1 MIKEA
6 IEKAITLQNFSE
18 SEMAE
23 VMEEIME
30 GKATPAQISALLT
43 GLRIKGEIIAELT
56 GAARVMRKHAV
67 FIDAASNNILDTCG
81 TGGDKS
87 NTFNIS
93 TTVAFVAAGGGLTV
107 AKHGNRSVSS
117 ACGSADL
124 LEELGV
130 NIQADPEIVEQCI
143 QEIGIGFLFAPRLH
157 GAMKHASDVR
167 REIGIR
173 TIFNMLGPLTNPAG
187 ATCQLLGVYGSGL
200 TEVFANVLK
209 NLGTKKALVVH
220 GADGLDEITLCGE
233 TRVTELSDGQIKTYN
248 LNPRTFF
255 EKTYTPEDF
264 RGGDKKVNTR
274 ITRAIFAGAKGAPRD
289 IVLINAA
296 AALLAGGTV
305 LNFKEGIKRAEEIID
320 TGQAEKKLKELIELS
335 NS

>member
-6 IEKAITLQNFSE
+6 IEKAIILQNFSE
-18 SEMAE
+18 QEMSEI
-23 VMEEIME
+23 MEEIME
-30 GKATPAQISALLT
+30 GKATPAQIGALLT
-43 GLRIKGEIIAELT
+43 ALRIKGEAIAELT
-56 GAARVMRKHAV
+56 GAARAMRRHAI

-117 ACGSADL
+117 KCGSADL

-130 NIQADPEIVEQCI
+130 NIQADPEILEQCI
-143 QEIGIGFLFAPRLH
+143 REIGIGFLFAPKLH
-157 GAMKHASDVR
+157 GAMKYAGQVR

-187 ATCQLLGVYGSGL
+187 ATCQVLGVYAAGL
-200 TEVFANVLK
+200 TEMFASVLK

-220 GADGLDEITLCGE
+220 GADGLDEITLRGE
-233 TRVTELSDGQIKTYN
+233 TRVTELSAGQIKTYN

-255 EKTYTPEDF
+255 DKTYSPDDF
-264 RGGDKKVNTR
+264 RGGDPKENAR
-274 ITRAIFAGAKGAPRD
+274 ITKAILAGEKGAPRD

-296 AALLAGGTV
+296 AALLAGETV
-305 LNFKEGIKRAEEIID
+305 SNLTQGIKRAEEIID
-320 TGQAEKKLKELIELS
+320 SGEAAKKLKQLIELS
-335 NS
+335 ND

>member
-1 MIKEA
+1 MIKA
-6 IEKAITLQNFSE
+6 VIEKVINLQNLSE

-30 GKATPAQISALLT
+30 GKAGSAQIGSLLT
-43 GLRIKGEIIAELT
+43 GLRMKGETIAELT
-56 GAARVMRKHAV
+56 GAARVMRKNAI

-81 TGGDKS
+81 TGGDQS
-87 NTFNIS
+87 DTFNIS

-117 ACGSADL
+117 KCGSADL

-157 GAMKHASDVR
+157 GAMKHAGEVR

-187 ATCQLLGVYGSGL
+187 ATCQVLGVYASEL

-220 GADGLDEITLCGE
+220 GADGLDEITLCAE
-233 TRVTELSDGQIKTYN
+233 TRVTELSAGQIKTYN
-248 LNPRTFF
+248 LNPYDFF
-255 EKTYTPEDF
+255 EKTYSSEDF
-264 RGGDKKVNTR
+264 RGGNPKVNAQ
-274 ITRAIFAGAKGAPRD
+274 ITRDILVGKKGAPRD

-296 AALLAGGTV
+296 AAFTV
-305 LNFKEGIKRAEEIID
+305 GETVQNLKKGITLAEEIID
-320 TGQAEKKLKELIELS
+320 SGQAAKKLKHLIELS

>member
-6 IEKAITLQNFSE
+6 IEKTITSHPFSE

-43 GLRIKGEIIAELT
+43 GLRIKGETIAELT
-56 GAARVMRKHAV
+56 GAARVMRRHAV

-93 TTVAFVAAGGGLTV
+93 TTVALVAAGGGLTV

-117 ACGSADL
+117 KCGSADL

-130 NIQADPEIVEQCI
+130 NIQADPEVVEQCI
-143 QEIGIGFLFAPRLH
+143 REIGIGFLFAPRLH
-157 GAMKHASDVR
+157 GAMKQAGEVR
-167 REIGIR
+167 REIGIS

-187 ATCQLLGVYGSGL
+187 ATCQVLGVYASEL
-200 TEVFANVLK
+200 TEMFANVLK
-209 NLGTKKALVVH
+209 NLGAKKALVVH
-220 GADGLDEITLCGE
+220 GADGLDEITLCAE
-233 TRVTELSDGQIKTYN
+233 TRVTELSAGQIKTYN

-255 EKTYTPEDF
+255 DKTYTPEDV
-264 RGGDKKVNTR
+264 RGGDRKVNAR
-274 ITRAIFAGAKGAPRD
+274 ITRAILAGDKGAPRD

-296 AALLAGGTV
+296 AALLVGGTV
-305 LNFKEGIKRAEEIID
+305 SNFTEGIKLAEEIID
-320 TGQAEKKLKELIELS
+320 TGRAGKKLQELVELS

>member
-18 SEMAE
+18 QEMAS

-30 GKATPAQISALLT
+30 GRATPAQISALLT
-43 GLRIKGEIIAELT
+43 ALRIKGETIAELT
-56 GAARVMRKHAV
+56 GAARVMRRHAV

-117 ACGSADL
+117 KCGSADL

-157 GAMKHASDVR
+157 GAMKHAGEVR

-187 ATCQLLGVYGSGL
+187 ATCQVLGVYASEL

-220 GADGLDEITLCGE
+220 GTDGLDEITLCGE
-233 TRVTELSDGQIKTYN
+233 TRVTELSNGQIKTYN

-255 EKTYTPEDF
+255 DKTYTPENF
-264 RGGDKKVNTR
+264 RGGDPKVNAR
-274 ITRAIFAGAKGAPRD
+274 ITRAILAGTKGAPRD
-289 IVLINAA
+289 IVLINTA
-296 AALLAGGTV
+296 AALLVGGTV
-305 LNFKEGIKRAEEIID
+305 SNLTEGIKLGEEIID
-320 TGQAEKKLKELIELS
+320 TSKAENKLQKLIELS

>member
-1 MIKEA
+1 MIKEI
-6 IEKAITLQNFSE
+6 IEKAIKLQNLSE

-30 GKATPAQISALLT
+30 GKATPAQIGSLLT
-43 GLRIKGEIIAELT
+43 SLRMKGETIAELT

-67 FIDAASNNILDTCG
+67 FIDPASNNVLDTCG
-81 TGGDKS
+81 TGGDQS

-117 ACGSADL
+117 KCGSADL
-124 LEELGV
+124 LEELRV

-143 QEIGIGFLFAPRLH
+143 REIGIGFLFAPRLH
-157 GAMKHASDVR
+157 GAMKHAGEVR

-187 ATCQLLGVYGSGL
+187 ATCQVLGVYASEL

-220 GADGLDEITLCGE
+220 GTDGLDEITLCGE

-248 LNPRTFF
+248 LTPRNFF

-264 RGGDKKVNTR
+264 RGGTPKVNAQ
-274 ITRAIFAGAKGAPRD
+274 ITQAILAGKKGAPRD
-289 IVLINAA
+289 IVVSNAA
-296 AALLAGGTV
+296 AALLVGGMASNLT
-305 LNFKEGIKRAEEIID
+305 EGIKLAEEIID
-320 TGQAEKKLKELIELS
+320 SGQAENKLRQLVELS

>member
-18 SEMAE
+18 SEMTE

-43 GLRIKGEIIAELT
+43 GLRIKGETIAELT
-56 GAARVMRKHAV
+56 GAARVMRRHAV
-67 FIDAASNNILDTCG
+67 FIDAASSNILDTCG

-93 TTVAFVAAGGGLTV
+93 TTVAFVAAGGGLMV

-130 NIQADPEIVEQCI
+130 NIQAEPEIVEQCI
-143 QEIGIGFLFAPRLH
+143 REIGIGFLFAPRLH
-157 GAMKHASDVR
+157 GAMKHAGDVR
-167 REIGIR
+167 REIGVR

-187 ATCQLLGVYGSGL
+187 ATCQVLGVYASEL
-200 TEVFANVLK
+200 TEMFANVLK

-233 TRVTELSDGQIKTYN
+233 TRVTELSHGQIKTYN

-255 EKTYTPEDF
+255 EKTYSPENF
-264 RGGDKKVNTR
+264 RGGAPKVNAR
-274 ITRAIFAGAKGAPRD
+274 ITCAVLAGAKGAPRD
-289 IVLINAA
+289 IVLLNAA
-296 AALLAGGTV
+296 AALLTGETV
-305 LNFKEGIKRAEEIID
+305 SNLKEGLKRAEEIID
-320 TGQAEKKLKELIELS
+320 TGKAENKLRQLIELS

>member
-1 MIKEA
+1 MIKKA
-6 IEKAITLQNFSE
+6 IEKIMRFQNFSE
-18 SEMAE
+18 QDMAE
-23 VMEEIME
+23 VMEKIME
-30 GKATPAQISALLT
+30 GRASPAQIGSLLT
-43 GLRIKGEIIAELT
+43 SLRMKGETIAELT

-81 TGGDKS
+81 TGGDQS
-87 NTFNIS
+87 DTFNIS

-117 ACGSADL
+117 KCGSADL

-143 QEIGIGFLFAPRLH
+143 REIGIGFLFAPRLH
-157 GAMKHASDVR
+157 GAMKHTIDVR

-173 TIFNMLGPLTNPAG
+173 TIFNLLGPLTNPAG
-187 ATCQLLGVYGSGL
+187 ATSQLLGVYASEL

-220 GADGLDEITLCGE
+220 GADGLDEITLYGE
-233 TRVTELSDGQIKTYN
+233 TRATELSDGQIKTYN

-255 EKTYTPEDF
+255 EKTYLPEDV
-264 RGGDKKVNTR
+264 RGGNPKVNAR
-274 ITRAIFAGAKGAPRD
+274 ITQAILAGKKGAPRD

-296 AALLAGGTV
+296 AALAVGGAV
-305 LNFKEGIKRAEEIID
+305 PNVKEGITLAEEIID
-320 TGQAEKKLKELIELS
+320 SGQAAKKLKQLIELT

>member
-1 MIKEA
+1 MIKA
-6 IEKAITLQNFSE
+6 VIEKVINLQNLSE

-30 GKATPAQISALLT
+30 GKAGSAQIGSLLT
-43 GLRIKGEIIAELT
+43 GLRMKGETIAELT
-56 GAARVMRKHAV
+56 GAARVMRKNAI

-81 TGGDKS
+81 TGGDQS
-87 NTFNIS
+87 DTFNIS

-117 ACGSADL
+117 KCGSADL

-157 GAMKHASDVR
+157 GAMKHAGEVR

-187 ATCQLLGVYGSGL
+187 ATCQVLGVYASEL

-220 GADGLDEITLCGE
+220 GADGLDEITLCAE
-233 TRVTELSDGQIKTYN
+233 TRVTELSAGQIKTYN

-255 EKTYTPEDF
+255 KKTYSPEDV
-264 RGGDKKVNTR
+264 RGGDTKINAR
-274 ITRAIFAGAKGAPRD
+274 ITRAILAGTKGAPRD

-296 AALLAGGTV
+296 AAFTV
-305 LNFKEGIKRAEEIID
+305 GETVQNLKKGITLAEEIID
-320 TGQAEKKLKELIELS
+320 SGQAAKKLKHLIELS

>member
-18 SEMAE
+18 GEMAG

-30 GKATPAQISALLT
+30 GQATPAQISALLT
-43 GLRIKGEIIAELT
+43 GLRIKGETIAELT
-56 GAARVMRKHAV
+56 GAARVMRRHAV

-87 NTFNIS
+87 HTFNIS

-117 ACGSADL
+117 KCGSADL

-143 QEIGIGFLFAPRLH
+143 REIGIGFLFAPKLH
-157 GAMKHASDVR
+157 GAMKCAAEVR

-187 ATCQLLGVYGSGL
+187 ATCQVLGVYASGL
-200 TEVFANVLK
+200 TEMFASVLK
-209 NLGTKKALVVH
+209 NLGTRKALVVH
-220 GADGLDEITLCGE
+220 GSDGLDEITLCGE
-233 TRVTELSDGQIKTYN
+233 TRVTELSAGQIKTYN
-248 LNPRTFF
+248 LDPRTFF
-255 EKTYTPEDF
+255 DKTYIPEDF
-264 RGGDKKVNTR
+264 RGGGPKENAR
-274 ITRAIFAGAKGAPRD
+274 ITKAVLAGEKGAPRD

-296 AALLAGGTV
+296 AALLAGDLV
-305 LNFKEGIKRAEEIID
+305 SNLKEGINRAEEIID
-320 TGQAEKKLKELIELS
+320 TGKAEKKLNQLIALS

>member
-1 MIKEA
+1 MIKEI
-6 IEKAITLQNFSE
+6 IEKAIKLQNLSE

-30 GKATPAQISALLT
+30 GKATPAQIGSLLT
-43 GLRIKGEIIAELT
+43 SLRMKGETIAELT

-67 FIDAASNNILDTCG
+67 FIDPASNNVLDTCG
-81 TGGDKS
+81 TGGDQS

-117 ACGSADL
+117 KCGSADL
-124 LEELGV
+124 LEELRV

-143 QEIGIGFLFAPRLH
+143 REIGIGFLFAPRLH
-157 GAMKHASDVR
+157 GAMKHAGEVR

-187 ATCQLLGVYGSGL
+187 ATCQVLGVYASEL

-220 GADGLDEITLCGE
+220 GADGLDEITLCAE

-248 LNPRTFF
+248 LTPQNFF
-255 EKTYTPEDF
+255 EKIYAPEDF
-264 RGGDKKVNTR
+264 RGGDPKVNAQ
-274 ITRAIFAGAKGAPRD
+274 ITRAILAGTKGAPRD
-289 IVLINAA
+289 IVVSNAA
-296 AALLAGGTV
+296 AALLVGGMASNLT
-305 LNFKEGIKRAEEIID
+305 EGIKLAGEIID
-320 TGQAEKKLKELIELS
+320 SGKAENKLRLLIELS

>member
-6 IEKAITLQNFSE
+6 IEKTITLQNFSE
-18 SEMAE
+18 SEMAL

-43 GLRIKGEIIAELT
+43 ALRIKGETIAELT
-56 GAARVMRKHAV
+56 GAARVMRRHAV

-117 ACGSADL
+117 KCGSADL

-143 QEIGIGFLFAPRLH
+143 REIGIGFLFAPRLH
-157 GAMKHASDVR
+157 GAMKYAGEVR

-187 ATCQLLGVYGSGL
+187 ATCQVLGVYAAGL
-200 TEVFANVLK
+200 TEMFASVLK

-233 TRVTELSDGQIKTYN
+233 TRVTELSDAQIKTYN
-248 LNPRTFF
+248 LNPQTFF
-255 EKTYTPEDF
+255 DKTYSPEEF
-264 RGGDKKVNTR
+264 RGGDTKENAR
-274 ITRAIFAGAKGAPRD
+274 ITRTVLSAEKGAPRD

-296 AALLAGGTV
+296 AALLVGGTV
-305 LNFKEGIKRAEEIID
+305 ANLKEGIKRAEEIID
-320 TGQAEKKLKELIELS
+320 AGQAEKKLKELIELS
-335 NS
+335 NF